1 MNATFSSAVLALL
14 TFLATTA
21 TTAALAQSTPLTY
34 AQVVTEARRIEGLEG
49 SEYVISKDL
58 LFKRVRLELSSYAPG
73 TDAMYV
79 SKRDEISFVCSP
91 VLPKFVG
98 GWVDAQIEKHAP
110 GAEGSHF
117 FTLSDCQPVE

>member
-1 MNATFSSAVLALL
+1 MNATFSGAVLALL

-49 SEYVISKDL
+49 SEHVISKDL
-58 LFKRVRLELSSYAPG
+58 LFKRVRLDLHSYSAG
-73 TDAMYV
+73 SDAMYV
-79 SKRDEISFVCSP
+79 TKRDEISFVCSP
-91 VLPKFVG
+91 AQSKFVG
-98 GWVDAQIEKHAP
+98 GWVDAQIDKHAP

>member
-1 MNATFSSAVLALL
+1 MNATFSGAVLALL

-21 TTAALAQSTPLTY
+21 PTAALAQSTPLTY

-49 SEYVISKDL
+49 SEYFISKDL
-58 LFKRVRLELSSYAPG
+58 LFKRVRLNLSPYGPG

-91 VLPKFVG
+91 ISPNFVG
-98 GWVDAQIEKHAP
+98 GWVDAQIDKHAP